1 MALKQR
7 LEKLTSKRA
16 SVSEVVS
23 LYNAKVTVST
33 GEAVSTSFVDAATAV
48 WESVLKHG
56 QLRRIIVAAEE
67 HFGKKTPFDSVYKLE
82 HVVRK
87 SDKDFSR
94 INWSLSALIDV
105 VLNLGVAPTE
115 LSVSNLTG
123 KSKGN
128 KGQPYQSCHSNI
140 VGHLSLAFGACRF
153 ARSRHKTQTKRDA

>member
-7 LEKLTSKRA
+7 QEKLTSKRA
-16 SVSEVVS
+16 SVAEVVS
-23 LYNAKVTVST
+23 LYNAKVTVSS

-56 QLRRIIVAAEE
+56 QLRRIIVASEE

-94 INWSLSALIDV
+94 INLLLITLIDV
-105 VLNLGVAPTE
+105 VLNLGVTTTE
-115 LSVSNLTG
+115 LSVTTLTG
-123 KSKGN
+123 KNRGN
-128 KGQPYQSCHSNI
+128 KGQTYQRCHSN
-140 VGHLSLAFGACRF
+140 VVRNLS
-153 ARSRHKTQTKRDA
+153 